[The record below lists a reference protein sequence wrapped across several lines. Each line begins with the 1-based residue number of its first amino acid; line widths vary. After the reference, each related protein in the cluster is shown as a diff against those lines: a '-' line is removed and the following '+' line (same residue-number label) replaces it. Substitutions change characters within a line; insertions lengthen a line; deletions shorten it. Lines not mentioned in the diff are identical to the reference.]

1 MSAERYIAQGTD
13 ILDRETS
20 RVAKFQHTQAAQIG
34 AAWMN
39 TPDATPGD
47 YEWTAPTRTQ
57 TTDARRWEVAD
68 GEVEILTS
76 AEGISIRA
84 ENITAEIA
92 RAVGLSLIETADR
105 YPNVGKQARNVAMR
119 LLEAST
125 AHLATERTLRRPAAV
140 DEALRDREGGV

>member
-1 MSAERYIAQGTD
+1 MSAERYIAQGTEV
-13 ILDRETS
+13 LDRETG
-20 RVAKFQHTQAAQIG
+20 RVAKFQHAQAAQIG
-34 AAWMN
+34 AARLN

-47 YEWTAPTRTQ
+47 YEWTAPTTTQ

-76 AEGISIRA
+76 ADGISIRA

-105 YPNVGKQARNVAMR
+105 YPNAGKV
-119 LLEAST
+119 T
-125 AHLATERTLRRPAAV
+125 VTP
-140 DEALRDREGGV
+140 